1 MPDRDLSA
9 TLLEPDLPSSRPV
22 VPRSD
27 PGLLLLAV
35 IWGINFA
42 IIKGALVVVP
52 PLVFNA
58 LRFPLAALVL
68 LALMLPGR
76 GRVLP
81 ARGSRIGP
89 VMLGLLGNVVYQLLF
104 ILGVARTSAGN
115 ASLLLATSPAWTV
128 LLSFAAGQERPP
140 APVWIGVAATLTG
153 TILLVTSGGEVGFGL
168 ATLQGD
174 LLLIASAVAWAI
186 YTVGSRPLVQRHGAM
201 PVTAWTL
208 WVGTPVLVVLGLPG
222 LVALPAGTLTP
233 GVWGAVAYAGILS
246 ISVAYLLWNRGIR
259 RLGNARAALYS
270 NLVPVVA
277 LVAAWVTLGERPTA
291 AQLMGAAVI
300 LAGLTVTRPARA
312 PAPSGAPPRET
323 RRTGSPRA

>member
-1 MPDRDLSA
+1 
-9 TLLEPDLPSSRPV
+9 
-22 VPRSD
+22 
-27 PGLLLLAV
+27 
-35 IWGINFA
+35 
-42 IIKGALVVVP
+42 
-52 PLVFNA
+52 
-58 LRFPLAALVL
+58 VL
-68 LALMLPGR
+68 
-76 GRVLP
+76 
-81 ARGSRIGP
+81 
-89 VMLGLLGNVVYQLLF
+89 LGLLGNVVYQLLF

-128 LLSFAAGQERPP
+128 LLSVAARQERPP
-140 APVWIGVAATLTG
+140 APVWIGVGVTLAG
-153 TILLVTSGGEVGFGL
+153 TVVLVTSGGDVGFGR

-233 GVWGAVAYAGILS
+233 VVWGAVAYAGILS
-246 ISVAYLLWNRGIR
+246 ISLAYLLWNRGIR
-259 RLGNARAALYS
+259 RLGNARAAIYS

-277 LVAAWVTLGERPTA
+277 LAAAWATLGERPTG
-291 AQLMGAAVI
+291 AQLVGAGVI
-300 LAGLTVTRPARA
+300 LAGLTVTRLGRV

-323 RRTGSPRA
+323 RRRESPRA